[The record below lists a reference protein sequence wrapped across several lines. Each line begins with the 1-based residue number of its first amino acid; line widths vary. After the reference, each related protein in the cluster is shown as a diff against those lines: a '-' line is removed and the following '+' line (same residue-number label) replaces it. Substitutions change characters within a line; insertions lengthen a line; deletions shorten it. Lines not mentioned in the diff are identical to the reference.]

1 MPQRTQS
8 PSPKP
13 ATVDDG
19 VLVRQG
25 LSSDAVAERIA
36 LGLTNASSSTTS
48 RSVWALVRTHVFT
61 LFNLVLGLC
70 AAVIIALGRWLDL
83 LFEGAVC

>member
-8 PSPKP
+8 PSPTP

-36 LGLTNASSSTTS
+36 LGLTNASSCLLYTS
-48 RSVWALVRTHVFT
+48 D
-61 LFNLVLGLC
+61 
-70 AAVIIALGRWLDL
+70 AADDAPRV
-83 LFEGAVC
+83 

>member
-36 LGLTNASSSTTS
+36 L
-48 RSVWALVRTHVFT
+48 
-61 LFNLVLGLC
+61 
-70 AAVIIALGRWLDL
+70 
-83 LFEGAVC
+83 